1 MDMFFI
7 LVLDH
12 FIFPPALWCLFT
24 SRYIWPSGKGS
35 FQFLKKISFQR
46 SNYFQGKDQTAEQKR
61 GDLFHRTIP
70 ILITFSYFLQWD
82 IWILKFFIWFFQA
95 FSSLNVKEILLQ
107 TNKGHEQENYELRHV
122 IIWII

>member
-61 GDLFHRTIP
+61 GDLFQRTIP
-70 ILITFSYFLQWD
+70 ILITFSYFVYKVFSTIQKIMIFLGVFK
-82 IWILKFFIWFFQA
+82 LKC
-95 FSSLNVKEILLQ
+95 
-107 TNKGHEQENYELRHV
+107 
-122 IIWII
+122 